1 MLQFPPEVW
10 GPFFWHTIHIVAL
23 GYSVEPTYSE
33 KRAAK
38 EFYESLQFL
47 IPCPVCR
54 EHYKEHLAKFPITP
68 HLDRRKD
75 LFRWTVVLHNAVN
88 TTLQKPTI
96 TEQEALAYYVRLG
109 SRERA
114 VEIECPLSDRTH
126 AERLWHENLQLF
138 FQWLVHA
145 DQNQNIECVAIW
157 VLQPSIRAPKDNL
170 PNHAATHF
178 Q

>member
-1 MLQFPPEVW
+1 MFSPQRLLALVRTSYIVREMLQFPPEVW

-23 GYSVEPTYSE
+23 GYSVEPSYSE
-33 KRAAK
+33 KKAAK
-38 EFYESLQFL
+38 DFYESLQFL

-88 TTLQKPTI
+88 ETLQKPTL

-109 SRERA
+109 KRERSPVWTPGDMIEADMRARLQGIGFGFAAAA
-114 VEIECPLSDRTH
+114 VLGSLWYYLS
-126 AERLWHENLQLF
+126 
-138 FQWLVHA
+138 
-145 DQNQNIECVAIW
+145 
-157 VLQPSIRAPKDNL
+157 
-170 PNHAATHF
+170 
-178 Q
+178 